1 MSDLSTYAE
10 SGIQL
15 ALTVVAISLF
25 LMVEFSYPST
35 FIYALGIPA
44 LFGYTIITSKED
56 FNKASLASSI
66 GLVFI
71 PLGGLVAAISILI
84 FVGNVL
90 ISFFASGNNFQ
101 NYYSSTMLPF
111 LLIGILMGSTIA
123 AYAIHN
129 PGFESSLQNKTVE
142 IGADQTVKLME
153 ITDMNQDQEAVKE
166 MTRSTVVSTEA
177 YVVDSYSNDA
187 RNPDMAALQEAFDGA
202 KEDIPADISSQIDE
216 QDGSDIRDE
225 VEDTIRGLVS
235 DRMPFIAFFFL
246 IMLFYGLQPVLGLLT
261 AVFAS
266 LFEGLN
272 SRIE

>member
-1 MSDLSTYAE
+1 MSDLSTYTE

-15 ALTVVAISLF
+15 ALTVIAISLF
-25 LMVEFSYPST
+25 LMVEFSYPLT

-44 LFGYTIITSKED
+44 LFGYTVITSKEG

-84 FVGNVL
+84 FAGNVL

-101 NYYSSTMLPF
+101 NYYSSTTLPL
-111 LLIGILMGSTIA
+111 LLIGLLMGSIVA
-123 AYAIHN
+123 AYAVQN
-129 PGFESSLQNKTVE
+129 PGFESSLENKTVE
-142 IGADQTVKLME
+142 IGADQTARLME
-153 ITDMNQDQEAVKE
+153 ITDMHQDQEAVEE
-166 MTRSTVVSTEA
+166 MTRSTIVSTEA

-187 RNPDMAALQEAFDGA
+187 RNPDMAALQDAFDGA
-202 KEDIPADISSQIDE
+202 KEDIPAEVSSQID
-216 QDGSDIRDE
+216 DRGGPDIREE
-225 VEDTIRGLVS
+225 VEEMIGDLVS

-246 IMLFYGLQPVLGLLT
+246 IMLFYGLQPVVGLLT